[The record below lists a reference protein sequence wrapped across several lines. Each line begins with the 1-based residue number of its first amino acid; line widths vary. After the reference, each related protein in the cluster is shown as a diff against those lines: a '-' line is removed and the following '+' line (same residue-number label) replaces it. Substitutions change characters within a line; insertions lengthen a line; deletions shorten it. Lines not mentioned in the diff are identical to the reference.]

1 MGRKRVFSG
10 IRPTGQIHLGNYLGA
25 IKSWIE
31 LQDRYE
37 CIYAIVDYH
46 GMTTPYRPE
55 EMRANVRELLI
66 DYLAA
71 GVDPERSILMVQ
83 SAVPEH
89 TELAWIL
96 GTVTPISWLERV
108 PTFKEKAEQHPD
120 YLHLGLL
127 SYGVLMAAD
136 IVLYKAEVVPVGE
149 DQLPHLELTREIV
162 RRFHHLFGVK
172 IFPEPQALVQEDTA
186 RIMSLTEPEK
196 KMSKSL
202 GPRSLIAL
210 ADSPED
216 IRDKIMKA
224 VTDTG
229 PRGPEM
235 SPGVANLFHLL
246 KLFGTEEEYRQLR
259 AEYDAGTLRYVN
271 LKRTLAE
278 AIIRALEP
286 FRRRRAELENDPL
299 YLDRVL
305 RDGVRRAR
313 AIARQTMEEV
323 KEACGLVREAEGGL
337 WNGVANGAA
346 EARPAGPGGTAAR
359 SGG

>member
-1 MGRKRVFSG
+1 MSRKRVFSG

-55 EMRANVRELLI
+55 EMRVNVRDLLI

-71 GVDPERSILMVQ
+71 GVDPERSILIVQ

-127 SYGVLMAAD
+127 SYPVLMAAD

-149 DQLPHLELTREIV
+149 DQLPHIELTREIV

-172 IFPEPQALVQEDTA
+172 IFPEPQALVQQDTA

-196 KMSKSL
+196 KMSKTL

-216 IRDKIMKA
+216 IREKIMKA

-229 PRGPEM
+229 PRGDTM

-246 KLFGTEEEYRQLR
+246 KIFGTEEEYRQLR

-286 FRRRRAELENDPL
+286 FRRRRAQLENDPA

-313 AIARQTMEEV
+313 AIARQTIEEV
-323 KEACGLVREAEGGL
+323 KEACGLVRDLETWSFAG
-337 WNGVANGAA
+337 
-346 EARPAGPGGTAAR
+346 EARQAMPERHEPVR
-359 SGG
+359 P

>member
-10 IRPTGQIHLGNYLGA
+10 IRPTGPIHLGNYLGA
-25 IKSWIE
+25 IKSWIQ

-46 GMTTPYRPE
+46 GMTTPYHPA

-96 GTVTPISWLERV
+96 GTVTPIAWLERV

-120 YLHLGLL
+120 YVHLGLL

-162 RRFHHLFGVK
+162 RRFHHLFGVR
-172 IFPEPQALVQEDTA
+172 IFPEPQALVPQDTA
-186 RIMSLTEPEK
+186 RIMSLTDPEK
-196 KMSKSL
+196 KMSKTL

-210 ADSPED
+210 SDPPEA
-216 IRDKIMKA
+216 IREKIMKA

-229 PRGPEM
+229 PSGERM
-235 SPGVANLFHLL
+235 SPGVANLFQLL
-246 KLFGTEEEYRQLR
+246 KIFGTEEEYRSLR

-271 LKRTLAE
+271 LKRTLAD
-278 AIIRALEP
+278 AIIRSLEP
-286 FRRRRAELENDPL
+286 FRRRRAELENDPV

-305 RDGVRRAR
+305 RDGIRRAR
-313 AIARQTMEEV
+313 AIARETMAEV
-323 KEACGLVREAEGGL
+323 KEACGLLRDEPGLGEAGLAAAAGSKAAGGK
-337 WNGVANGAA
+337 AP
-346 EARPAGPGGTAAR
+346 EAVERR
-359 SGG
+359 

>member
-1 MGRKRVFSG
+1 MENTMGREVGKVGRKRVFSG
-10 IRPTGQIHLGNYLGA
+10 MRPTGQLHLGNYLGA

-46 GMTTPYRPE
+46 AMTTPYAPA

-96 GTVTPISWLERV
+96 GTITPVAWLERV
-108 PTFKEKAEQHPD
+108 PTFKEKAEQHPE
-120 YLHLGLL
+120 YVHLGLL

-136 IVLYKAEVVPVGE
+136 IVLYKADVVPVGE

-162 RRFHHLFGVK
+162 RRFHHQFGVK
-172 IFPEPQALVQEDTA
+172 IFPEPQALVPEDTA

-196 KMSKSL
+196 KMSKTL

-210 ADSPED
+210 ADTPEE

-229 PRGPEM
+229 PSGPEM

-246 KLFGTEEEYRQLR
+246 KIFGTEEEYRQLR
-259 AEYDAGTLRYVN
+259 SEYDTGVLRYVN
-271 LKRTLAE
+271 LKRTLAD
-278 AIIRALEP
+278 AIVRSLEP

-305 RDGVRRAR
+305 QDGIARAR
-313 AIARQTMEEV
+313 SIARQTMEEV
-323 KEACGLVREAEGGL
+323 KEACGLVL
-337 WNGVANGAA
+337 AA
-346 EARPAGPGGTAAR
+346 GQRRTTTLTSR
-359 SGG
+359 